1 MAALTGDS
9 HALSLRLPTLMTG
22 RVLVLGAAGR
32 LGSKATEA
40 FRAAGWSVTGLVR
53 PGSAARAPS
62 RTRIVEVHAL
72 DYDAV
77 AEAARGTD
85 VVLHALNPAY
95 PDWSRLAL
103 PLAYSAINA
112 AETAGATLLFPGNL
126 YNYGSPIPAMI
137 DQTTPMRPSS
147 HKGQVRLAVEER
159 MAEAT
164 DRGMR
169 AIILRAGDFFGGG
182 HGSWFDLVLAKEIGR
197 ARLTYPGPLD
207 LVHEWA
213 YLPDFAAALVR
224 LAALRKTLQPFE
236 VFAFPG
242 HAVTGR
248 EFTTAIARA
257 AGSKLQVKR
266 MTWWLIHTLRLFVP
280 LCRELSEIAYLWN
293 EPHRIDGG
301 KLAAAIGDVPRT
313 PLDVAVAR
321 ALHDLGAT
329 A

>member
-1 MAALTGDS
+1 MS
-9 HALSLRLPTLMTG
+9 PHI
-22 RVLVLGAAGR
+22 LVLGAAGR
-32 LGSKATEA
+32 LGSKAAEA
-40 FRAAGWSVTGLVR
+40 FRAAGWSVSSLVR
-53 PGSAARAPS
+53 PGNAGRAPS
-62 RTRIVEVHAL
+62 GTETVEVHAL

-77 AEAARGTD
+77 AAAARGTD
-85 VVLHALNPAY
+85 VVLHALNPTY
-95 PDWSRLAL
+95 TEWPRLAL

-112 AETAGATLLFPGNL
+112 AETSGATLLFPGNL
-126 YNYGSPIPAMI
+126 YNYGSPMPTTI
-137 DQTTPMRPSS
+137 DETTPMRPSS
-147 HKGQVRLAVEER
+147 RKGHLRVAMEER
-159 MAEAT
+159 MAEAA

-197 ARLTYPGPLD
+197 ARLTYPAALD
-207 LVHEWA
+207 VVHEWA

-224 LAALRKTLQPFE
+224 LAEIRATLRPFE

-257 AGSKLQVKR
+257 AGGRLQVKH
-266 MTWWLIHTLRLFVP
+266 MTWWLIHALRPFVP

-301 KLAAAIGDVPRT
+301 KLT
-313 PLDVAVAR
+313 
-321 ALHDLGAT
+321 
-329 A
+329 